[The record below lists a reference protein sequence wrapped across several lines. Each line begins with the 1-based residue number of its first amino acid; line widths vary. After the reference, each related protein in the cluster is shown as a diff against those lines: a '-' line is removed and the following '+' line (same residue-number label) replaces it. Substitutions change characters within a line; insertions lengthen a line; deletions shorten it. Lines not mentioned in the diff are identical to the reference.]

1 MHVKRFAD
9 AKPYDAPNHRLY
21 TGLRLFGAEA
31 GGTKGVVVGVSHFLP
46 GGGAGPDA
54 TATEKVYFCLDGE
67 VTIIAGG
74 KEATL
79 KANDSV
85 YLAPN
90 EEREIVN
97 RGHTVATIVAI
108 LNAIPK

>member
-1 MHVKRFAD
+1 MEVRRYND
-9 AKPYDAPNHRLY
+9 AKTYPAPNHRDY
-21 TGLRLFGAEA
+21 TSYRLFGAEA
-31 GGTKGVVVGVSHFLP
+31 GGPSKFMVMVSHFLP

-54 TATEKVYFCLDGE
+54 TPTEKVYFCLEGE

-74 KEATL
+74 REETL
-79 KANDSV
+79 KPNDSV

-90 EEREIVN
+90 EERAIAN
-97 RGHTVATIVAI
+97 RSHKVATIVAI

>member
-1 MHVKRFAD
+1 MLVKRFAD
-9 AKPYDAPNHRLY
+9 AKPYEAPNHRGVV
-21 TGLRLFGAEA
+21 GLRLQGFEE
-31 GGTKGVVVGVSHFLP
+31 GGPANQWVGLSQYLP

-54 TATEKVYFCLDGE
+54 TPTEKVYLCLDGE

-74 KEATL
+74 KEAVL
-79 KANDSV
+79 KPNDSV

-90 EEREIVN
+90 EQREIAN

-108 LNAIPK
+108 LNVIPK

>member
-1 MHVKRFAD
+1 MEIRRFTE
-9 AKPYDAPNHRLY
+9 AKSYPAPNHRDY
-21 TGLRLFGAEA
+21 ISYRLFGAEA
-31 GGTKGVVVGVSHFLP
+31 GGPSKFMVMVSHYLP

-54 TATEKVYFCLDGE
+54 TPTEKVYFCLDGE

-79 KANDSV
+79 KPNDSV